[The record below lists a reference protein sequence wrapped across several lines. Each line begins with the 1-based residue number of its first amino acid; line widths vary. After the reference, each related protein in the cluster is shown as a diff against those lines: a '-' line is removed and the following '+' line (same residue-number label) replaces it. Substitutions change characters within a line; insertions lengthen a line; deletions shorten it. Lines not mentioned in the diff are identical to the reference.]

1 MKIGGYKWAG
11 QFRGLVGTDRCF
23 LHNHELYVIGTQ
35 CKYDTSEAFA
45 FKNSVRRCRKEVRAL
60 VLKYKAPEAGGGP
73 TEHDA
78 PQLLVVARQ
87 LLESHPTV
95 LTFKTRSRSDT
106 AVETRV
112 VEAALELSGSG
123 VINLL
128 HDLDIDAS
136 IGLNGEHY
144 IGRLVSLFY
153 LFLFSPSPPP
163 FSLS

>member
-1 MKIGGYKWAG
+1 MEHFEPLYAS
-11 QFRGLVGTDRCF
+11 GTNDMV
-23 LHNHELYVIGTQ
+23 ELWP
-35 CKYDTSEAFA
+35 SEI
-45 FKNSVRRCRKEVRAL
+45 STLRISL
-60 VLKYKAPEAGGGP
+60 WISPYGILPLLKYKAPEAGGGP

-106 AVETRV
+106 AVETSV

-153 LFLFSPSPPP
+153 LFLFSPSPPS